1 MYFPTTRVL
10 TVLELLQSRTRIS
23 GPELAER
30 LEVDVRTIR
39 RYVTMLQSMGIPV
52 QGGRGR
58 YGAYHLRPGF
68 KLPPLMFTN
77 DEALALTLG
86 LFAARKLGLAE
97 ATPAVEG
104 VAAKVERVL
113 PLELR
118 GQMQALQNTLE
129 FQSLNAKGV
138 ARAEVISVL
147 STAAQL
153 EQSAF
158 LSYQAFKSEVSER
171 EVDPYGL
178 VYRMGYWYMV
188 GYCHLRQD
196 LRSFRLDRVL
206 EASPGEKRFTRP
218 TGFNCLEYVTKG
230 IPMTP
235 ARWYIEVVL
244 EATLE
249 EAQSMVSP
257 TMALLEQV
265 PGHERRV
272 LFKCYDDDLDWLAY
286 HLAGLC
292 CPFTVREPR
301 ELCDA
306 LFRQAERMRVIAE
319 RASSKEGG

>member
-10 TVLELLQSRTRIS
+10 TVLELLQSRSRIS

-52 QGGRGR
+52 RGGRGR
-58 YGAYHLRPGF
+58 YGAYYLRPGF

-77 DEALALTLG
+77 EEALALTLG

-97 ATPAVEG
+97 ATPAIEG

-118 GQMQALQNTLE
+118 ESMQALQDTLE
-129 FQSLNAKGV
+129 FHDFG
-138 ARAEVISVL
+138 ARKTTRTEIISVL
-147 STAAQL
+147 STAAQQGRRACL
-153 EQSAF
+153 T
-158 LSYQAFKSEVSER
+158 YQAFKGDVSER

-178 VYRMGYWYMV
+178 VYRVGYWYMV

-206 EASPGEKRFTRP
+206 DAEMRMETFTRP
-218 TGFNCLEYVTKG
+218 LNFNCLEYVTKG

-235 ARWYIEVVL
+235 ARWYVEVVL
-244 EATLE
+244 ETTLE
-249 EAQSMVSP
+249 EAKDMVP
-257 TMALLEQV
+257 PATAVLEQIV
-265 PGHERRV
+265 DQEHQV
-272 LFKCYDDDLDWLAY
+272 LFKCNVDDLDWLAY
-286 HLAGLC
+286 RLAALD
-292 CPFTVREPR
+292 CPFVIRQPD
-301 ELCDA
+301 ELRAA
-306 LFRQAERMRVIAE
+306 LFRQANRMRSLAE
-319 RASSKEGG
+319 HASLTT

>member
-30 LEVDVRTIR
+30 LEVDVRTVR

-58 YGAYHLRPGF
+58 YGAYFLRPGF

-77 DEALALTLG
+77 EEALALTLG

-97 ATPAVEG
+97 ATPSIEG

-118 GQMQALQNTLE
+118 ESMQALQNTLE
-129 FQSLNAKGV
+129 FHYLDTRKTI
-138 ARAEVISVL
+138 RAEIISVL

-153 EQSAF
+153 ERRVH
-158 LSYQAFKSEVSER
+158 LSYQAFKGDISER

-178 VYRMGYWYMV
+178 VYRVGYWYMA
-188 GYCHLRQD
+188 GYCHLRKE
-196 LRSFRLDRVL
+196 LRSFRLDRIL
-206 EASPGEKRFTRP
+206 DATMRAEHFTRP
-218 TGFNCLEYVTKG
+218 TNFNCLEYVTKG

-235 ARWYIEVVL
+235 ARWYVEVIL
-244 EATLE
+244 ETTLE
-249 EAQSMVSP
+249 EARTMVP
-257 TMALLEQV
+257 PARAVLEQV
-265 PGHERRV
+265 IDQERQV
-272 LFKCYDDDLDWLAY
+272 LFKCYVDELDWLA
-286 HLAGLC
+286 HSLASLE
-292 CPFTVREPR
+292 CPFIVRQPD
-301 ELCDA
+301 ELRDA
-306 LFRQAERMRVIAE
+306 LFRQAERMRALAE
-319 RASSKEGG
+319 HASSPQ